1 MMHPKPLPLSYFVD
15 RLDRGEPVTY
25 VRYGDGEF
33 SALLGRDGET
43 CDGQPYTRELGMD
56 LLRTL
61 AQPRGY
67 LYALGPR
74 AAQGLGIDV
83 EAFMRRRGLKIDWHD
98 SEVFIDASTRG
109 DLFPLVA
116 ALRKRRVLTVGPA
129 HLRKHPA
136 YDAVAFV
143 ETPAKDAYRA
153 LRRLYLEVMREAY
166 KADVICFSAGPVA
179 KILIHDLSPHL
190 GQSHS
195 LLDLG
200 SVFDWYAGVDS
211 RGYMRRM
218 DAETRERLR
227 RANLGGV

>member
-1 MMHPKPLPLSYFVD
+1 MIHPKSLPLSFFVD
-15 RLDRGEPVTY
+15 CLNRHRAMTI

-33 SALLGRDGET
+33 SALLGREGET

-61 AQPRGY
+61 AQPRDY
-67 LYALGPR
+67 IYALGPR

-83 EAFMRRRGLKIDWHD
+83 EAFMRRRGLRIDWHD

-109 DLFPLVA
+109 DLFPFVE
-116 ALRKRRVLTVGPA
+116 ALRTRQVMTVGPA
-129 HLRKHPA
+129 HLRRSPA

-153 LRRLYLEVMREAY
+153 RARLYTEVLREAY
-166 KADVICFSAGPVA
+166 QVDTICFSAGPVA
-179 KILIHDLSPHL
+179 KILIYDLYPHL
-190 GQSHS
+190 GQTHS
-195 LLDLG
+195 LIDLG
-200 SVFDWYAGVDS
+200 SVFDWYCGVDS

-218 DAETRERLR
+218 DPETRERLR
-227 RANLGGV
+227 RANLEGI